1 MSSITL
7 LREAIA
13 TNLSAISGLRTTTN
27 FVPDNINPPYAI
39 VAPNTVDYDQAFHGG
54 LNTYNFTITVV
65 VGRVD
70 ARSAQNYLD
79 AYCAPTGAS
88 SIKTAVE
95 SDRTLGGNA
104 FDCRVTQMRNYG
116 TIVLSENTYLAAEFD
131 LVVQA
136 H

>member
-1 MSSITL
+1 MASITE
-7 LREAIA
+7 LRSGIA
-13 TNLSAISGLRTTTN
+13 TNLATISGLRTT
-27 FVPDNINPPYAI
+27 VDYIPDNINPPYAI
-39 VAPNTVDYDQAFHGG
+39 IAPNTVDYDQAFHGG

-70 ARSAQNYLD
+70 ARTAQHNLD

-95 SDRTLGGNA
+95 SDRTLGGEA
-104 FDCRVTQMRNYG
+104 YDCRVTQMRNYG
-116 TIVLSENTYLAAEFD
+116 TIVLNENTYLAAEFD

-136 H
+136 N

>member
-1 MSSITL
+1 MKQS
-7 LREAIA
+7 
-13 TNLSAISGLRTTTN
+13 
-27 FVPDNINPPYAI
+27 I

-79 AYCAPTGAS
+79 ADCAPAGAS

>member
-1 MSSITL
+1 MASITE
-7 LREAIA
+7 LREGIA
-13 TNLSAISGLRTTTN
+13 SNLSAISGLRTTTN

-39 VAPNTVDYDQAFHGG
+39 VAPNTVDFDQAFHGG
-54 LNTYNFTITVV
+54 LATYNFTITVV

-70 ARSAQNYLD
+70 TRTAQNSLD
-79 AYCAPTGAS
+79 AYCAPSGAS

-116 TIVLSENTYLAAEFD
+116 TIVLNENTYLAAEFD

-136 H
+136 N